1 MIALTQT
8 RGVGP
13 GKDYID
19 TLLARGKTRTEAV
32 RLLRRRLSDAV
43 FAALRADERAGR
55 TTEPH
60 PASTPGGRRMRA
72 A

>member
-1 MIALTQT
+1 MIAVTQL

-13 GKDYID
+13 GKAYVEKRI
-19 TLLARGKTRTEAV
+19 ASGNTRTEAV

-43 FAALRADERAGR
+43 FAAMR
-55 TTEPH
+55 TDHNRSIETVNT
-60 PASTPGGRRMRA
+60 SIGQA